1 MAREICRNYGKK
13 LCWGMEGNMKHKKTP
28 FIMRPLMITII
39 VVSVLIVCNLAY
51 RASER
56 AEMMA
61 EQARLSE
68 MARLQESRAYYE
80 GRISHQAPT
89 IIAGDAGVP
98 GLPEIPADIQAE
110 LESTPRDLVVPD
122 YAELVPADDIVIPA
136 KPLWQENAVAAPR
149 TQGKGARGQGKIV
162 IIIDDMGMD
171 RKHTKEAMTLP
182 APVTFAWL
190 PYAPHIQ
197 PLVDQAKASGHE
209 AIVHV
214 PMEPERASIDA
225 GPTVLKTS
233 MSADELKAMLDKN
246 LSAFTGYVGFNNHM
260 GSKMTQDA
268 DGMQRV
274 MAEAARRGLLF
285 VDSRTA
291 PDSIAGQTAA
301 AMGVAHA
308 SRDVFLDH
316 YEDLNSVRAA
326 LQKMEDIARR
336 QGVAI
341 GIGHPKA
348 NTLAG
353 LREWIPT
360 LSAKGFEV
368 VPVSAVVRTVET
380 AAGAAEK
387 PIKAARV
394 YRADQ
399 ISSPFI
405 VGPLKPAE

>member
-1 MAREICRNYGKK
+1 
-13 LCWGMEGNMKHKKTP
+13 MKHKKTP
-28 FIMRPLMITII
+28 FIMRPLMIAVIL
-39 VVSVLIVCNLAY
+39 VSVVTVCALAY

-56 AEMMA
+56 AEMA
-61 EQARLSE
+61 LEGAGHESE

-80 GRISHQAPT
+80 GRIAHESPT
-89 IIAGDAGVP
+89 IETGAVDLPA
-98 GLPEIPADIQAE
+98 LPEVPAEMQN
-110 LESTPRDLVVPD
+110 TPRDLVVPD
-122 YAELVPADDIVIPA
+122 YAEMVPSAVEQGVPVW
-136 KPLWQENAVAAPR
+136 KENAIPFKASP
-149 TQGKGARGQGKIV
+149 GKGKIV

-171 RKHTKEAMTLP
+171 RKRTKEAMALP

-197 PLVDQAKASGHE
+197 PLVDESKVSGHE

-268 DGMQRV
+268 QAMQQV
-274 MAEAARRGLLF
+274 MAEAARRGILF

-291 PDSIAGQTAA
+291 PDSLADQTAA

-308 SRDVFLDH
+308 ARDVFLDH
-316 YEDLNSVRAA
+316 YEDIESVRAA
-326 LQKMEDIARR
+326 LQKMEVVADK
-336 QGVAI
+336 QGYAI
-341 GIGHPKA
+341 GIGHPKD
-348 NTLAG
+348 NTLAA

-360 LSAKGFEV
+360 LATRGFEM
-368 VPVSAVVRTVET
+368 VPVSAIVRTSEP
-380 AAGAAEK
+380 AAGVGRTSA
-387 PIKAARV
+387 V
-394 YRADQ
+394 WDSTGV
-399 ISSPFI
+399 SSPFV
-405 VGPLKPAE
+405 VGPLQP

>member
-1 MAREICRNYGKK
+1 MAKSYSAS
-13 LCWGMEGNMKHKKTP
+13 MKHKKTP
-28 FIMRPLMITII
+28 LIMRPLMITVI

-56 AEMMA
+56 AELIT
-61 EQARLSE
+61 ENARQTE
-68 MARLQESRAYYE
+68 MARLQESRAYFE
-80 GRISHQAPT
+80 GRISHQTPEIT
-89 IIAGDAGVP
+89 AGDAGVP
-98 GLPEIPADIQAE
+98 GLPEIPEELQAE
-110 LESTPRDLVVPD
+110 LQNTPRDLVVPD
-122 YAELVPADDIVIPA
+122 YAEMVPEDDVITAPE
-136 KPLWQENAVAAPR
+136 KPLWKENAVPAPA
-149 TQGKGARGQGKIV
+149 TPGKGKIV

-171 RKHTKEAMTLP
+171 RKHTKEAMLLP

-190 PYAPHIQ
+190 PYAPQIQ
-197 PLVDQAKASGHE
+197 PLVDEAKAAGHE

-233 MSADELKAMLDKN
+233 MNDAELKAMLERN

-260 GSKMTQDA
+260 GSKMTQNA
-268 DGMQRV
+268 AGMQRV

-291 PDSIAGQTAA
+291 PNSVADQTAA

-316 YEDLNSVRAA
+316 YEDIASVRSA
-326 LQKMEDIARR
+326 LQKMEDVARR

-341 GIGHPKA
+341 GIGHPKP

-368 VPVSAVVRTVET
+368 VPVSAVVRTVEA
-380 AAGAAEK
+380 AAGDVAA
-387 PIKAARV
+387 PAIAAPARMSKA
-394 YRADQ
+394 YRADE

-405 VGPLKPAE
+405 VGPLKPAL